1 LIAKFSLKMDA
12 NKREYKSWFSGNA
25 TQCAPASALR
35 IGMHD
40 IFAPEGVFVLFD
52 FAELTVRFKK

>member
-1 LIAKFSLKMDA
+1 MCLGAARLHCLGGVYVVSLGRK
-12 NKREYKSWFSGNA
+12 
-25 TQCAPASALR
+25 PASALR